1 MDIHH
6 WSGAD
11 RRFRV
16 LASPS
21 SWIEGAAIAQMH
33 QLAGR
38 RGFRSAAGMPDLH
51 PGHKGPVGCAIE
63 TDDVVHPDLVGT
75 DLGCGM
81 ALFSLGA
88 ELRHLHLDKAFKQLH
103 GLHEAVDDDERG
115 VRATMASAHAAGMGT
130 VGGGNHF
137 VELQTL
143 DAVRDEPA
151 CAEHGLVRG
160 GLYLLVH
167 TGSRSFGPEV
177 YARHDVGDRGLDAR
191 SAAGEAYL
199 ADHDRALAFAAA
211 NRKLL
216 AETAA
221 GLLRLEA
228 TLVADMPHN
237 FVERLPDGRILHR
250 KGAAPADRGVSPLPG
265 SRGSLSHLLLPSGS
279 GAGSLM
285 SLPHGAGRKR
295 DRAGMGA
302 RAKGERGERPNP
314 LGNRVICADRRLAA
328 EEAPEAFKNV
338 AQVLGDVEA
347 AGLGRSIAAFR
358 PLVTFKT
365 AEVRGR

>member
-21 SWIEGAAIAQMH
+21 SWIEGAAVAQLRL
-33 QLAGR
+33 LAGR
-38 RGFRSAAGMPDLH
+38 RGFLSAAGMPDLH
-51 PGHKGPVGCAIE
+51 PGHKGPVGCAVE
-63 TDDVVHPDLVGT
+63 TDGVVHPDLVGT

-81 ALFSLGA
+81 ALFGLGA

-103 GLHEAVDDDERG
+103 GLHEAVDEDDREERS
-115 VRATMASAHAAGMGT
+115 AMASAHAAGMGT

-143 DAVRDEPA
+143 ETVRDEPA
-151 CAEHGLVRG
+151 CAGRGLVRG
-160 GLYLLVH
+160 GLFLLVH

-177 YARHDVGDRGLDAR
+177 YARHGVGERGLDAG
-191 SAAGEAYL
+191 SAEGEAYL

-211 NRKLL
+211 NRRLL

-228 TLVADMPHN
+228 TLIVDTPHN
-237 FVERLPDGRILHR
+237 FVELLPDGRILHR
-250 KGAAPADRGVSPLPG
+250 KGAAPADRGLSPLPG
-265 SRGSLSHLLLPSGS
+265 SRGALSHLLLPSGPRE
-279 GAGSLM
+279 GALA

-295 DRAGMGA
+295 DRASLGG
-302 RAKGERGERPNP
+302 RSKGERSERPNP

-338 AQVLGDVEA
+338 SEVLGDVEA

-365 AEVRGR
+365 AEARGR